1 MIERS
6 RPRRIAAFHP
16 LFLTDLRHFVEHDR
30 KLALRLLGL
39 VEAVMRD
46 PFQGVGKPER
56 VKHLGSDVWSRRLD
70 DEHRLVYRVLEDRI
84 EFLQARYH
92 Y

>member
-1 MIERS
+1 LTEKG
-6 RPRRIAAFHP
+6 RRRTATFDQDFRA
-16 LFLTDLRHFVEHDR
+16 DLRHFVEHER
-30 KLALRLLGL
+30 KLALRLLDL

-46 PFQGVGKPER
+46 PFQGVGKPEPIR
-56 VKHLGSDVWSRRLD
+56 HLESNLWSRRLT

>member
-1 MIERS
+1 M
-6 RPRRIAAFHP
+6 
-16 LFLTDLRHFVEHDR
+16 EHDR